1 MGLGA
6 MRMKDLC
13 SCPILIQHKLGL
25 LLFSFQKLKGNRSGV
40 QSFEATQGVDNNQ
53 R

>member
-13 SCPILIQHKLGL
+13 SCPILIRPKLGS
-25 LLFSFQKLKGNRSGV
+25 LLFSFQELTGNRSGV
-40 QSFEATQGVDNNQ
+40 QSFEATQGADNNH